1 MTLSKYELL
10 LLINLISNEVKPGIY
25 SDETNEDYVN
35 ILSKLTMEY
44 GKRSIEGE

>member
-35 ILSKLTMEY
+35 ILSKLTFEY
-44 GKRSIEGE
+44 SKRCSENE